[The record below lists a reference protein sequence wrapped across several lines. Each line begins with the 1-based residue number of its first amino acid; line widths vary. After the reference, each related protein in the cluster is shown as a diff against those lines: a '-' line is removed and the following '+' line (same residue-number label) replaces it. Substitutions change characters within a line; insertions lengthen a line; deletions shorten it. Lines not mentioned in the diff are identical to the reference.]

1 MAHIQREE
9 LTERKKKKGERNTS
23 PKICKCK
30 TVRINNLLLSGI
42 IGAATL
48 YTLAYAIDLESQ
60 ITVTSSKKLRLNG
73 YTDGVLKFTVDFII
87 KSPN

>member
-9 LTERKKKKGERNTS
+9 LTERKKKKRERNTS

-60 ITVTSSKKLRLNG
+60 ITVTSSKKLRLG